1 MSARTPNTSCQ
12 AWWWRNGGPRH
23 LKDIESAVNTSLY
36 QNIQVK
42 CASGIQCQMYAA
54 MQYEKV
60 PKHSSRSTTEWLKKQ
75 LMKVLQRCSQTQAQT
90 KYCDTMTYLQ
100 NLQKKIP

>member
-1 MSARTPNTSCQ
+1 MVDP
-12 AWWWRNGGPRH
+12 GI
-23 LKDIESAVNTSLY
+23 LKTDA
-36 QNIQVK
+36 QRDAQVK